1 MQSRDYNPFE
11 PYVPRLFRPSI
22 DDYVSREE
30 RKPEDFWVVPN
41 LYEPAIDVRVN
52 RIKRRAVAKSPPS
65 GRTGSRESRIILYDK
80 DDLASWRGTTMKNEV
95 VSNLQGRI
103 GDRSLYLMLESFLD
117 ELRFQAI
124 KDGYTE
130 SRGEVLEEQ
139 RRVGRPFKRH
149 VVQWKGQ
156 YLLRFDRRT
165 TFHLFVEGE
174 EGEPLL
180 YVRERRCYQ
189 KCEIDGLAPFYVQK
203 KSHEPD
209 KYLVIGEIKTALR
222 HVDSGFWRPSESAKE
237 RGREDLEERVFTP
250 FKSLYPGYQL
260 VYLLAGT
267 PRALFSR
274 GRSSQEQDY
283 PRYRLKPRIA
293 EFVEMVLDNDVLPI
307 LISIPQTLH
316 CSELAQTFYQH
327 LLEYRKEQLFTHRL
341 MNRVRAVHD
350 FNSQDDT
357 ERMLRRLLSQ
367 LPKYR

>member
-1 MQSRDYNPFE
+1 MAARDYNPFE

-30 RKPEDFWVVPN
+30 KKSGDFWAVPN
-41 LYEPAIDVRVN
+41 LYQPTIDVRVN

-65 GRTGSRESRIILYDK
+65 GRTGKKESGVILYDK
-80 DDLASWRGTTMKNEV
+80 DDLASWRGTTTKNEV

-103 GDRSLYLMLESFLD
+103 GDRSLYLMLESFLS
-117 ELRFQAI
+117 ELQFQAI

-149 VVQWKGQ
+149 VVQWKGE

-203 KSHEPD
+203 KDHEPD
-209 KYLVIGEIKTALR
+209 KYLVIGEIKTAMR
-222 HVDSGFWRPSESAKE
+222 HVDSGFFRGSETTTE
-237 RGREDLEERVFTP
+237 QGVFTP
-250 FKSLYPGYQL
+250 FKSLYPGHQL

-267 PRALFSR
+267 HRALFSR
-274 GRSSQEQDY
+274 SQSSGQQ
-283 PRYRLKPRIA
+283 RLKPRME
-293 EFVEMVLDNDVLPI
+293 EFVEMVLDNGVMPI
-307 LISIPQTLH
+307 LIAIPPTLR
-316 CSELAQTFYQH
+316 CSELAEGFYRH
-327 LLEYRKEQLFTHRL
+327 LIEYRAEQLFTNRL
-341 MNRVRAVHD
+341 MNRIRSVHD
-350 FNSQDDT
+350 FSLVGNT
-357 ERMLRRLLSQ
+357 EIIFKRLVSQ
-367 LPKYR
+367 LPRYRR